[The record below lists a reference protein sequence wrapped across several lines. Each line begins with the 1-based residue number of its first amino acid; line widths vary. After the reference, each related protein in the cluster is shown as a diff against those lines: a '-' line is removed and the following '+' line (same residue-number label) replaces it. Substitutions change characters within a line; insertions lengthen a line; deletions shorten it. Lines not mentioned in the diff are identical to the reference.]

1 MFGRHDY
8 SFQYSSD
15 SISFG
20 IEPDGDIY
28 RYFREIEGGEKVEK
42 SVVSQRGKLV
52 VCPIEPVNLPQ
63 NVATY
68 MEIDFDPLFLEPFS
82 KTTLYLTF
90 PIEIG
95 VFVVAKK
102 DIKPLDVFSFIPQKY
117 SLYGPSNGGVI
128 SRWVYSTVYAAIPE
142 VNPLEYGVMQL
153 TLHNTTRE
161 WVEVA
166 RALFEAYSMK
176 IYYSD
181 ELVSMSAG
189 MRILSSKTAETE
201 FFKEP
206 LAEGMKKAIEFY
218 LGRDIPVVKHNGMM
232 EWGLV

>member
-1 MFGRHDY
+1 MYGRHDY
-8 SFQYSSD
+8 TFQHSSD
-15 SISFG
+15 DISFG
-20 IEPDGDIY
+20 FTPERDFY
-28 RYFREIEGGEKVEK
+28 RYFREIKGGDTVEK
-42 SVVSQRGKLV
+42 NVISQRGKIV

-68 MEIDFDPLFLEPFS
+68 MEIGFDPLFLEPFS
-82 KTTLYLTF
+82 KKTIYLTF
-90 PIEIG
+90 PVEIG

-102 DIKPLDVFSFIPQKY
+102 DIKPLDIFSFVPQKY
-117 SLYGPSNGGVI
+117 SLYGPSNGGRI
-128 SRWVYSTVYAAIPE
+128 TRWVYSPIYAQIPE
-142 VNPLEYGVMQL
+142 VNPLESGVIRL
-153 TLHNTTRE
+153 TLNNTTKE

-181 ELVSMSAG
+181 DLVSMSAG

-201 FFKEP
+201 FFKE
-206 LAEGMKKAIEFY
+206 AVVEGMKKSIEYY

>member
-8 SFQYSSD
+8 TYQYSSD
-15 SISFG
+15 EISLGFRQ
-20 IEPDGDIY
+20 EGDFY
-28 RYFREIEGGEKVEK
+28 RYFREVRGGGKVEK
-42 SVVSQRGKLV
+42 IIVSERGKIV
-52 VCPIEPVNLPQ
+52 VCPIEPVNLPEP
-63 NVATY
+63 VATY
-68 MEIDFDPLFLEPFS
+68 LEIDFDSLLLEPFS
-82 KTTLYLTF
+82 KKTIYLTF
-90 PIEIG
+90 PVEVG

-102 DIKPLDVFSFIPQKY
+102 DIKPLDVFSFVPQKY

-128 SRWVYSTVYAAIPE
+128 TRWAYSPVYAEIPE
-142 VNPLEYGVMQL
+142 VNPLECGVLRL
-153 TLHNTTRE
+153 TLNNTTRE

-176 IYYSD
+176 IYYSAGM
-181 ELVSMSAG
+181 VSMSAQ

-206 LAEGMKKAIEFY
+206 VVEGMKKSIEFY